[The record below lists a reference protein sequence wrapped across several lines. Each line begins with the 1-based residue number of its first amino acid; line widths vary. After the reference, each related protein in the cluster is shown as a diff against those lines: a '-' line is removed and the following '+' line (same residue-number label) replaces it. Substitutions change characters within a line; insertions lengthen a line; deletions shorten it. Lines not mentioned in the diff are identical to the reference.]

1 METIPTTSRSLDR
14 YYHINGDTFEK
25 QYKEVL
31 SGYREWSELSHAED
45 WLVFPEN
52 IGESICIDET
62 APSNGEL
69 YTIVS
74 NRSSR
79 GGKGTIIAIVKGVA
93 ADAVTEALMRIDED
107 KRLLVKEITM
117 DMSNSMRLIARRCFP
132 NAMRTIDRFHIQKLA
147 CDALQEMRIAHRWDA
162 IQADTDAREEAK
174 CLGEAYTPIVLANG
188 DTHKQLLA
196 RSRYLLFKS
205 ADKWTES
212 QRQRAEVL
220 FETYPDLKEAYSL
233 THSLRMIF
241 SKNTVKDAARLS
253 LARWYNKVDDS
264 GFKSFNVIAATLYE
278 HYDEVL
284 NFFVN
289 RATNAFAESFNAKIK
304 AFRAALRGVT
314 DIKFS
319 FFIFYF
325 QRIVGQCDNGPSH
338 DISIDMNR
346 ERLSR
351 FFIRIS
357 ERIRVCGA
365 CACPTHQFC
374 GGNLVCFCVDS
385 GSIRIECDVS
395 TFSHIPGLNKLGR
408 NVSDVFILVTA

>member
-25 QYKEVL
+25 QYKEIL
-31 SGYREWSELSHAED
+31 SGYREWPELSHAEE

-52 IGESICIDET
+52 LGESLCIDET

-69 YTIVS
+69 YTVVT
-74 NRSSR
+74 NRASR
-79 GGKGTIIAIVKGVA
+79 GGKGSLVAIIRGVS
-93 ADAVTEALMRIDED
+93 ADAVTEALMRIDRD
-107 KRLLVKEITM
+107 RRLTVREITM

-147 CDALQEMRIAHRWDA
+147 SEALQEMRIAHRWDA
-162 IQADTDAREEAK
+162 IRAETDAREEARRT
-174 CLGEAYTPIVLANG
+174 GRAYAPEVLANG
-188 DTHKQLLA
+188 DTHRQLLA

-220 FETYPDLKEAYSL
+220 FETYPDLRQAYSL

-241 SKNTVKDAARLS
+241 SKNSIKDAARLS
-253 LARWYNKVDDS
+253 LARWHDKVDRS
-264 GFKSFNVIAATLYE
+264 GFKSFNVIAATLHD

-304 AFRAALRGVT
+304 AFRTSLRGVT
-314 DIKFS
+314 DIKF
-319 FFIFYF
+319 FLF
-325 QRIVGQCDNGPSH
+325 
-338 DISIDMNR
+338 
-346 ERLSR
+346 RL
-351 FFIRIS
+351 
-357 ERIRVCGA
+357 
-365 CACPTHQFC
+365 T
-374 GGNLVCFCVDS
+374 
-385 GSIRIECDVS
+385 
-395 TFSHIPGLNKLGR
+395 KLY
-408 NVSDVFILVTA
+408 A

>member
-1 METIPTTSRSLDR
+1 M
-14 YYHINGDTFEK
+14 
-25 QYKEVL
+25 L

-62 APSNGEL
+62 APCNGEL

-79 GGKGTIIAIVKGVA
+79 GGKGTLIAIVKGVA

-107 KRLLVKEITM
+107 KRLMVKEITM

-212 QRQRAEVL
+212 QKQRAEVL

-253 LARWYNKVDDS
+253 L
-264 GFKSFNVIAATLYE
+264 VIAATLYE

-314 DIKFS
+314 DIKF
-319 FFIFYF
+319 FLF
-325 QRIVGQCDNGPSH
+325 
-338 DISIDMNR
+338 
-346 ERLSR
+346 RL
-351 FFIRIS
+351 
-357 ERIRVCGA
+357 
-365 CACPTHQFC
+365 T
-374 GGNLVCFCVDS
+374 
-385 GSIRIECDVS
+385 
-395 TFSHIPGLNKLGR
+395 KLY
-408 NVSDVFILVTA
+408 A

>member
-1 METIPTTSRSLDR
+1 METIPTTSRSLDC
-14 YYHINGDTFEK
+14 YYHMNGDTFEK
-25 QYKEVL
+25 QYKEIL
-31 SGYREWSELSHAED
+31 SGYRKWSELAHADE

-74 NRSSR
+74 NRASH

-93 ADAVTEALMRIDED
+93 ATNVIGALMRMDERSRC
-107 KRLLVKEITM
+107 KVREITM
-117 DMSNSMRLIARRCFP
+117 DMSNSMHLIARRCFP

-162 IQADTDAREEAK
+162 IQEDTEAREEAK
-174 CLGEAYTPIVLANG
+174 IMGRAYVPLTLPNG
-188 DTHKQLLA
+188 DTPRQLLA

-212 QRQRAEVL
+212 QKKRAAVL
-220 FETYPDLKEAYSL
+220 FERYPDLKEAYSL

-253 LARWYNKVDDS
+253 LARWYEKVDNS

-284 NFFVN
+284 NFFVY
-289 RATNAFAESFNAKIK
+289 RSTNAFAESFNAKIK

-314 DIKFS
+314 DIKF
-319 FFIFYF
+319 FLF
-325 QRIVGQCDNGPSH
+325 
-338 DISIDMNR
+338 
-346 ERLSR
+346 RL
-351 FFIRIS
+351 
-357 ERIRVCGA
+357 C
-365 CACPTHQFC
+365 
-374 GGNLVCFCVDS
+374 
-385 GSIRIECDVS
+385 
-395 TFSHIPGLNKLGR
+395 KLY
-408 NVSDVFILVTA
+408 A

>member
-52 IGESICIDET
+52 IGESLCIDET

-79 GGKGTIIAIVKGVA
+79 GGKGTIVAIVKGVA
-93 ADAVTEALMRIDED
+93 ADAVTKALMRIGED
-107 KRLLVKEITM
+107 KRQIVKEITM
-117 DMSNSMRLIARRCFP
+117 DMSNSMQLIARRCFP
-132 NAMRTIDRFHIQKLA
+132 NAMRTIDRFHIQKLTY
-147 CDALQEMRIAHRWDA
+147 DALQEMRIAYRWEA
-162 IQADTDAREEAK
+162 IQADTEAREEAK
-174 CLGEAYTPIVLANG
+174 FLGKAYTPIVLANG

-205 ADKWTES
+205 PDKWTES
-212 QRQRAEVL
+212 QRKRAEVL
-220 FETYPDLKEAYSL
+220 FEIYPDLKEAYSL

-241 SKNTVKDAARLS
+241 SKNTIKDAARLS

-289 RATNAFAESFNAKIK
+289 RATNAFAESLNAKIK

-314 DIKFS
+314 DIKF
-319 FFIFYF
+319 FLF
-325 QRIVGQCDNGPSH
+325 
-338 DISIDMNR
+338 
-346 ERLSR
+346 RL
-351 FFIRIS
+351 
-357 ERIRVCGA
+357 
-365 CACPTHQFC
+365 T
-374 GGNLVCFCVDS
+374 
-385 GSIRIECDVS
+385 
-395 TFSHIPGLNKLGR
+395 KLY
-408 NVSDVFILVTA
+408 A